1 MKKILSFFTFVIMSV
16 LLCFTTKWQNSINV
30 GGINYN
36 IIDNINNYVEVG
48 INSNNVSAS
57 IVIDSVIEYNNIQYT
72 VTRIGDSA
80 FMECS
85 NLTLLYLPAT
95 ITSIGLNAF
104 VNSGLC
110 SPSSTLIIYSIQPP
124 TIEGNP
130 FSTSG
135 QGRTPILHIPC
146 AAFVNYQDSSY
157 DLWRNL
163 AQDPQIFFRG
173 IEGDRVIQSYD
184 TICRGPYIYSIYNP
198 YIQDSTQPKREV
210 IQQSGF

>member
-1 MKKILSFFTFVIMSV
+1 
-16 LLCFTTKWQNSINV
+16 
-30 GGINYN
+30 
-36 IIDNINNYVEVG
+36 
-48 INSNNVSAS
+48 
-57 IVIDSVIEYNNIQYT
+57 
-72 VTRIGDSA
+72 
-80 FMECS
+80 MECS

-135 QGRTPILHIPC
+135 QGRTPVLHIPC

-198 YIQDSTQPKREV
+198 YIQDSTLPKREV